1 MFPPGSGARS
11 ASRRRFLTHGVT
23 PAEPRVTQSRL
34 CRIGTIPTA
43 AAERGLRA
51 AGHEV
56 DAIDLHEDG
65 FNPVMSAQ
73 DLSAWRTK
81 RAIDPQVQD
90 YRQRVLAADHIIF
103 AFPIWWEAM
112 PALTKG
118 FFDRVHTK
126 GIVYDEPKPGR
137 PFVNKLPRLGGVTL
151 ITVMSTPA
159 PIYRWWFGNPLTKIA
174 FRGTFRKIG
183 VRNLIWINHSGVADR
198 SDRQRLDLLRTRFR

>member
-1 MFPPGSGARS
+1 MRVLIVFDHPYTRAASENVPHRRS
-11 ASRRRFLTHGVT
+11 FTAAL
-23 PAEPRVTQSRL
+23 
-34 CRIGTIPTA
+34 TA
-43 AAERGLRA
+43 AAERGLRT

-65 FNPVMSAQ
+65 FDPVMSAQ

-81 RAIDPQVQD
+81 RAIDPHVLD
-90 YRQRVLAADHIIF
+90 YQQRVLAADHIIF

-118 FFDRVHTK
+118 FFDRVLTK

-137 PFVNKLPRLGGVTL
+137 PFVNKLPRLAGVTL

-183 VRNLIWINHSGVADR
+183 VRNLTWINHGGVADR
-198 SDRQRLDLLRTRFR
+198 SDRQRLGMLRTIEERFARFH